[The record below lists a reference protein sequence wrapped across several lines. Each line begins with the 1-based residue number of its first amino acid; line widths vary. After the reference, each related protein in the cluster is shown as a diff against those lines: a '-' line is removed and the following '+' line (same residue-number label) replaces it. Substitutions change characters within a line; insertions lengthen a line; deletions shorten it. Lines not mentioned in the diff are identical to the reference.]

1 MSAAPEQKPAVT
13 TEAGVVEPTP
23 APAEVVA
30 ADQPAEA
37 VEPKA
42 EETTVPT
49 VEEPKAAEGETA
61 LPVAPVEEKK
71 EEKAEE
77 PIYSGALG
85 YKAPGLRK

>member
-1 MSAAPEQKPAVT
+1 MSAQEQKPAVT

-23 APAEVVA
+23 APAEVVT
-30 ADQPAEA
+30 ADKPAEA
-37 VEPKA
+37 VEPKP
-42 EETTVPT
+42 EEPAK
-49 VEEPKAAEGETA
+49 EEPKAETETA
-61 LPVAPVEEKK
+61 LPAVEEKK